1 MSCFSTTF
9 LNQLSRLYDER
20 EPMINR
26 NCVVNFEHEFLS
38 GLKPDETRNDIYY
51 FELKNFSPD
60 INTFNSICKS
70 LDKNNCRNRTI
81 IKETDTVKQ
90 FEKKFD
96 YTFEKLNS
104 NIYRFRIKLY
114 DDDRGNYYE
123 PSDINNTSETGDTG
137 DTGKNKYIN

>member
-1 MSCFSTTF
+1 MDSATLIQSFPQTHSQVHTF
-9 LNQLSRLYDER
+9 
-20 EPMINR
+20 
-26 NCVVNFEHEFLS
+26 
-38 GLKPDETRNDIYY
+38 
-51 FELKNFSPD
+51 
-60 INTFNSICKS
+60 
-70 LDKNNCRNRTI
+70 
-81 IKETDTVKQ
+81 VKQ

-123 PSDINNTSETGDTG
+123 PSDINNTSETGETGETSETG